1 MLNFKRLF
9 LSIALLAML
18 ALTGACT
25 YMIPSPSTS
34 PEGPAPTPE
43 APIPETNANGVIFT
57 QRQTEA
63 SLDVV
68 WPRPSGV
75 WTPTTADIAQLEAD
89 LPAFL
94 RTAENPWLRPDP
106 PIWEREP
113 DYMRQY
119 LGIVE
124 NGAEIIYANFFCD
137 AHDFDWRSKYYFVND
152 GGDCFFQV
160 KYNPQTHEFFDL
172 SVNGEA

>member
-1 MLNFKRLF
+1 MTTLKRLF
-9 LSIALLAML
+9 LSIVLLAMIVL
-18 ALTGACT
+18 AGACT
-25 YMIPSPSTS
+25 NMITPPSAT
-34 PEGPAPTPE
+34 PEMPTPE
-43 APIPETNANGVIFT
+43 APIPETNANGIIFT
-57 QRQTEA
+57 QAQTEA

-75 WTPTTADIAQLEAD
+75 WTPTAEDIAQLEAD

-94 RTAENPWLRPDP
+94 RTAQNPWLRPDP
-106 PIWEREP
+106 PIWDREP

-124 NGAEIIYANFFCD
+124 NGNEIIYANFFCD
-137 AHDFDWRSKYYFVND
+137 PHDFDWRSAYYFVND
-152 GGDCFFQV
+152 GGDCYFQV
-160 KYNPQTHEFFDL
+160 KYNPQTREFFDL